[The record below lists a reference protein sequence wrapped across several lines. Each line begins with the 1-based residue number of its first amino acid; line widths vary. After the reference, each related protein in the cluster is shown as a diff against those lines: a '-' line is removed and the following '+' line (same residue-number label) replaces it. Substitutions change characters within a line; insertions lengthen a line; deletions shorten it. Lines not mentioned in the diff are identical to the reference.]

1 MTNNHH
7 SLSERITQQY
17 SRLTESSRRVADY
30 LQLNPE
36 KILML
41 STAEIAES
49 CLVSKASVSRFIR
62 QLGYEDHVALRNEL
76 MQEREKGIPLL
87 TSNIDDPEIQHDMR
101 ALQQLCAQ
109 LAILDITELVD
120 AIAKAKRVKVIGY
133 RNSYPLALHFRQQLM
148 QCRSE
153 VELLP
158 LPGQTLGEDLVS
170 LSEDDFVIVIGIRRR
185 VAQFEKIMQYLHGKP
200 SLLIT
205 DQSGHKYAGS
215 VMHCLICHMNN
226 QAPLDSYAVP
236 MSLIS
241 YLVNKVYRHLGQ
253 NAAKL
258 SRHISQSYG
267 QLNEVES

>member
-1 MTNNHH
+1 MTNHN

-49 CLVSKASVSRFIR
+49 CSVSKTSVSRFIR
-62 QLGYEDHVALRNEL
+62 QLGYDDHLALRQEL
-76 MQEREKGIPLL
+76 RQERVKGIPVL
-87 TSNIDDPEIQHDMR
+87 TSNIDGPGIQNDMR
-101 ALQQLCAQ
+101 ALEQLWTQ
-109 LAILDITELVD
+109 LAAIDVTGLID
-120 AIAKAKRVKVIGY
+120 AIARAKRVKIIGY
-133 RNSYPLALHFRQQLM
+133 RNSYPLAMHFRQQLM
-148 QCRSE
+148 QCRSD

-170 LSEDDFVIVIGIRRR
+170 IGEDDFVIVIGIRRR
-185 VAQFEKIMQYLHGKP
+185 IGQFEKIIQHLNGKP
-200 SLLIT
+200 CLLIT
-205 DQSGHKYAGS
+205 DQSGQKYAS
-215 VMHCLICHMNN
+215 EVTHFLLCHMNN

-253 NAAKL
+253 NAAQL
-258 SRHISQSYG
+258 SRNISHSYS
-267 QLNEVES
+267 LLSDVE

>member
-17 SRLTESSRRVADY
+17 SRLTESSRRIADY

-49 CLVSKASVSRFIR
+49 CSVSKTSVSRFIR
-62 QLGYEDHVALRNEL
+62 QLGYDDHVALRQEL
-76 MQEREKGIPLL
+76 MQEREKGIPVL
-87 TSNIDDPEIQHDMR
+87 TSHIEDLDIQHDMR
-101 ALQQLCAQ
+101 ALEQLCRQ
-109 LAILDITELVD
+109 LATLDVTELVD
-120 AIAKAKRVKVIGY
+120 AMVKAKRVKIIGY
-133 RNSYPLALHFRQQLM
+133 RNSYPLAMHFRQQLM
-148 QCRSE
+148 QCRAN

-170 LSEDDFVIVIGIRRR
+170 ITDDDFVIVIGIRRR
-185 VAQFEKIMQYLHGKP
+185 ISQFEKIIHHLNGKP

-205 DQSGHKYAGS
+205 DQSGQKYAGL
-215 VMHCLICHMNN
+215 VKHFLVCHMNN

-236 MSLIS
+236 MSLVS
-241 YLVNKVYRHLGQ
+241 YLVNKVYRHLGER
-253 NAAKL
+253 ATKL
-258 SRHISQSYG
+258 SRHISKNYA
-267 QLNEVES
+267 QLNEVE